1 MNIFDQGSPA
11 AMFAA
16 LAAGAAMKYM
26 AAFMFPRNRYTYVG
40 RVGQIWV
47 YPIKSFK
54 GHSVQEAD
62 CTALGMKWKEFS
74 DR

>member
-1 MNIFDQGSPA
+1 MNIFDQDSPGA
-11 AMFAA
+11 AFVA

-26 AAFMFPRNRYTYVG
+26 AGFMFQRNRYTYVG

-47 YPIKSFK
+47 YPIKSSK

-62 CTALGMKWKEFS
+62 CTALGIKWNEFI